1 MNSLLLAY
9 ALYEILT
16 KTVVVDI
23 CVMMCSDAKRTAAA
37 RTALHK
43 QPSTKQHSR

>member
-1 MNSLLLAY
+1 MNSLPLAC
-9 ALYEILT
+9 AEYEILT
-16 KTVVVDI
+16 KTVVDI

-43 QPSTKQHSR
+43 QPMTKQHSR